1 MQSIG
6 GFKNNKALLS
16 RLQKKTSAQGHA
28 LHTTPLAHITLEEA
42 TFVYSEILDLLN
54 DFSQLQQKLLTGKLP
69 SRTLKRLKKRLLGIQ
84 TDDPS
89 LKTCIALLDIRLY
102 FLEQTLA

>member
-6 GFKNNKALLS
+6 GLKSNKALLN
-16 RLQKKTSAQGHA
+16 RLQKKTGSQSTS

-54 DFSQLQQKLLTGKLP
+54 DFSQLQQKLLMGKL
-69 SRTLKRLKKRLLGIQ
+69 SSHTLKRLKKRLLGIQ
-84 TDDPS
+84 TNDPS

-102 FLEQTLA
+102 LLEQTLA

>member
-6 GFKNNKALLS
+6 GLKSNKALLS

-28 LHTTPLAHITLEEA
+28 LHTTPLAHITLKEA

-54 DFSQLQQKLLTGKLP
+54 NFSQLQQKLLTGKLP

-102 FLEQTLA
+102 LLEQTLA